1 ISKQKEVLKEKFK
14 ERYIEIENAITL
26 QTVESLIDVD
36 KIDIVYDYNIYDIND
51 EVEDIYRQISNNI
64 SSIDQWEK
72 ESVRILDKLDAE
84 IKDIFA

>member
-1 ISKQKEVLKEKFK
+1 MKVLKEKFK

-51 EVEDIYRQISNNI
+51 EVEDIYREISNNI
-64 SSIDQWEK
+64 SSIDQWEE
-72 ESVRILDKLDAE
+72 ESVRILDKLDEE

>member
-1 ISKQKEVLKEKFK
+1 MHKEKFK

-51 EVEDIYRQISNNI
+51 EVEDIYREISNNI
-64 SSIDQWEK
+64 SSIDQWEE
-72 ESVRILDKLDAE
+72 ESVRILDKLDEE